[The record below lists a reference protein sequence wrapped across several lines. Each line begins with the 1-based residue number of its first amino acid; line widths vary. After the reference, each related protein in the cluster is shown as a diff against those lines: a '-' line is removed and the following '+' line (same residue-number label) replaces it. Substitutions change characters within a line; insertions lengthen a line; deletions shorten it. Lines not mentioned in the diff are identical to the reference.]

1 LILVSSNNK
10 NDTINI
16 LVVDDQAI
24 TRELLAHAIG
34 RQGYSVDSADDGE
47 QAFSLWLKKKHSM
60 VITDCHMP
68 IKNGFQLCKDIRNTE
83 KLNGLSH
90 TLVIAW
96 TANSREEEQENCCD
110 AGIDDFLDKPIN
122 FNQLK
127 QLLAKLNCSVDD
139 PFAIENHN
147 NQIEIADSNI
157 DFSILSQIASDEKSQ
172 NKVIQNLLS
181 HIKHGY
187 QSLEQYLVVQNLEA
201 SQDLAH
207 RLKGACKMVGANR
220 AANVLAAIE
229 HLNTATYPNN
239 CQRLLDH
246 LNQAI
251 TKLEQSVSFET
262 RIVLLDD

>member
-16 LVVDDQAI
+16 LVVDDQPI
-24 TRELLAHAIG
+24 TRELLARAIG
-34 RQGYSVDSADDGE
+34 TQGYSVDSAGGGE
-47 QAFSLWLKKKHSM
+47 EAFSLWLKKKHSI

-96 TANSREEEQENCCD
+96 TANAREEEQENCFD
-110 AGIDDFLDKPIN
+110 AGIDGFLDKPIN

-127 QLLAKLNCSVDD
+127 QLLAKLNSPVNA
-139 PFAIENHN
+139 PFGIENHN
-147 NQIEIADSNI
+147 NQTEISDSNI
-157 DFSILSQIASDEKSQ
+157 DFSILSQIANDEKSQ
-172 NKVIQNLLS
+172 HKVIQDLLS

-187 QSLEQYLVVQNLEA
+187 QSLEQYLVAQNLKA

-207 RLKGACKMVGANR
+207 RLKGACMMVGANKV
-220 AANVLAAIE
+220 AKAFDAIE
-229 HLNTATYPNN
+229 HLNSFTYSNDYH
-239 CQRLLDH
+239 RLLH
-246 LNQAI
+246 FLNQAI
-251 TKLEQSVSFET
+251 TQLEESTSFEAKP
-262 RIVLLDD
+262 VFVGD